1 MWEIFEALCKARGV
15 SPSAVALSLGWS
27 KSTVSAWRRG
37 LYSPKQEKLMQAAD
51 YFGVSLDYL
60 LTGEEKVTYYDDP
73 ETEELAQRMRDN
85 PEFRMLFSA
94 AKDASPYELRMIYE
108 LFKVIKKRE
117 EGEE

>member
-1 MWEIFEALCKARGV
+1 MWEVFVRLCEARGIR
-15 SPSAVALSLGWS
+15 PSRVADDLGFS
-27 KSTVSAWRRG
+27 VGTISAWKAG
-37 LYSPKQEKLMQAAD
+37 KYTPKQDKLKAIAD

-94 AKDASPYELRMIYE
+94 TKDATPYELRMIYE

-117 EGEE
+117 EGED

>member
-1 MWEIFEALCKARGV
+1 MTGIAK
-15 SPSAVALSLGWS
+15 SSLSEW
-27 KSTVSAWRRG
+27 KKG
-37 LYSPKQEKLMQAAD
+37 LYTPKQDKLKAIAD

-94 AKDASPYELRMIYE
+94 AKDATPDELRMIYE
-108 LFKVIKKRE
+108 LFKVIKKQE
-117 EGEE
+117 EVED